1 MNERDITRL
10 FQLVASGALSV
21 EDAVLE
27 AKKGPFKL
35 TRLND
40 ATIDHHRLL
49 RHGLCEVIYGESKTT
64 RQILEIARTLA
75 DEGTPVLATR
85 LDQAKREALES
96 EYPDG
101 RSNPTAGT
109 FSINPEMPKG
119 PGKGDP
125 YVAIISAGTSDLP
138 VVEEAAEV
146 CIASSVAYT
155 AINDVGVAGIH
166 RLFGHLDEIH
176 QATALVVV
184 AGMEGALPSVVAGLV
199 GKPLFAVPTSV
210 GYGANLEGFT
220 PLLAMLNS
228 CSSGV
233 AVVNIDNGFSAAY
246 AACKVVHEVKRAIA
260 KQQQPSDD

>member
-1 MNERDITRL
+1 MNEWDLTRL
-10 FQLVASGALSV
+10 FQLVASGDLSI
-21 EDAVLE
+21 EEAVLE

-35 TRLND
+35 THLND
-40 ATIDHHRLL
+40 ATIDHHRSL

-64 RQILEIARTLA
+64 RQILEIARSLE
-75 DEGTPVLATR
+75 DDGTPVLITR
-85 LDQAKREALES
+85 LDPAKQEAIES

-109 FSINPEMPKG
+109 FSINPETPKG
-119 PGKGDP
+119 PESGEP
-125 YVAIISAGTSDLP
+125 FVAIISAGTSDLP
-138 VVEEAAEV
+138 VAEEAAEV

-166 RLFGHLDEIH
+166 RIFGHLDAIH

-210 GYGANLEGFT
+210 GYGAHLEGFT
-220 PLLAMLNS
+220 PLFAMLNS

-246 AACKVVHEVKRAIA
+246 AACKVVQEVKRAVEQLQA
-260 KQQQPSDD
+260 TNE